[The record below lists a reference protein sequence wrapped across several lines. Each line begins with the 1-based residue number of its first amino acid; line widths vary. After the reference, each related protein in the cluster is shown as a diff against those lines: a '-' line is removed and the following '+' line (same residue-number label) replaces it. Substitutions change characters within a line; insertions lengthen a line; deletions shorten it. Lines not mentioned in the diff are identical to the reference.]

1 MIILVYKYV
10 ISSGISSSGS
20 PVMSFLVLC
29 NDGFASYSNKSNGYT
44 DGHRV
49 VCKLWVRW
57 KWMSVF
63 NTSVHRRE
71 TSYTSWAFYPR
82 RTASDLDA
90 HCSCQACKRPVTAAC
105 CWEKESMFEWIFAG
119 QFGDCEKKKPLSG
132 LFFLFTLKEPMG
144 MREMLSVGCYSN
156 VSSVV
161 FSLLLYFL

>member
-1 MIILVYKYV
+1 M
-10 ISSGISSSGS
+10 ISSKISSSGS
-20 PVMSFLVLC
+20 PVMSFLELC

-49 VCKLWVRW
+49 VCNCEYDENGCQFLIKFKFLA
-57 KWMSVF
+57 

-90 HCSCQACKRPVTAAC
+90 HCSCQACKRPVTAAY

-119 QFGDCEKKKPLSG
+119 QFGDCEKNPFRA
-132 LFFLFTLKEPMG
+132 FFLFTLKEPMG
-144 MREMLSVGCYSN
+144 MREMLSVGCYGN